1 MTTRRILPVLL
12 VCGSLWPLLL
22 FLGCGRPAAPTR
34 GEDERAGLCWFE
46 DVTEKVGL
54 HFVHEA
60 GPVDGK
66 YFMPQITGSGA
77 ALFDFDNDG
86 RLDILL
92 LQNGGPKSGATNR
105 LFRQGSDGR
114 FTDVSAGSGLDIAG
128 YCMGVAVG
136 DVNNDGWPDVL
147 VTCYG
152 GVKLF
157 LNNGDGRTFT
167 DVTREA
173 GLENLHWGTSAAF
186 VDYDRDGWLDL
197 VVVNY
202 VEYTPS
208 ARCVNNGGRQDY
220 CHPSGFNGTV
230 TNLYRN
236 QGRVGD
242 GKKVRFQDVTLA
254 SGLGRVPGPGL
265 GVACA
270 DFNGDGWPDIFVA
283 NDGVANR
290 LWINQRDGTFREDA
304 LLYGVAYN
312 TTGHSQANMGVALGD
327 VRGKGLFDLF
337 VTHLTEETPALWVQ
351 KPSGIFKDQTGAAG
365 LLGAHWRGTGFGTAL
380 ADFDHDGALDLAIVN
395 GRVYRGQPAGN
406 PSLSPHWDLY
416 AERNQLFRN
425 EGKGHFEDISP
436 ANPPFCGT
444 PGVSR
449 GLALGD
455 IDGDGAMDLLVTT
468 VGGPARLYRNIAPKG
483 GHWLLIRA
491 VDAALKRD
499 AYGARVTVEAGRRRW
514 VGWVNPGQSYLCSN
528 DPRVHFGLGLVEHVD
543 RIRVQWPDGV
553 EETFGG
559 RKTDLKLTLKKGQGT
574 SSAKKI

>member
-1 MTTRRILPVLL
+1 MMTRQILAVLL
-12 VCGSLWPLLL
+12 ASGCLLTL
-22 FLGCGRPAAPTR
+22 FLFVGCGRRATPEGGDGAPAGP
-34 GEDERAGLCWFE
+34 CWFE

-54 HFVHEA
+54 HFLHDA

-77 ALFDFDNDG
+77 ALLDFNNDG
-86 RLDILL
+86 RLDVLL
-92 LQNGGPKSGATNR
+92 LQNGGPGSGAKNQ
-105 LFRQGSDGR
+105 LFRQEKDGR
-114 FTDVSAGSGLDIAG
+114 FTDVSAGSGLDFAG

-147 VTCYG
+147 ITEYG
-152 GVKLF
+152 GVRLL

-167 DVTREA
+167 DVTRDA
-173 GLENLHWGTSAAF
+173 GLDNLHWATSAAF

-208 ARCVNNGGRQDY
+208 ARCLTNGGLQDY
-220 CHPSGFNGTV
+220 CHPSAFYGTV

-236 QGRVGD
+236 RGRVGH

-254 SGLGRVPGPGL
+254 SGLGRLPGPGL

-270 DFNGDGWPDIFVA
+270 DFNDDGWPDIFVA

-290 LWINQRDGTFREDA
+290 LWINQHDGTFRDEA
-304 LLYGVAYN
+304 LLHGVAYN
-312 TTGHSQANMGVALGD
+312 TSGRGQANMGVALGD

-351 KPSGIFKDQTGAAG
+351 KPPGFFKDQTAAAG
-365 LLGAHWRGTGFGTAL
+365 LLGAHWRGTGFGTVL

-406 PSLSPHWDLY
+406 PSLGPHWDRY

-425 EGKGHFEDISP
+425 DGKGRFEDVSL
-436 ANPPFCGT
+436 ANLPFCGT

-449 GLALGD
+449 GLAVGD

-468 VGGPARLYRNIAPKG
+468 VAGPARLYRNVAPRR

-491 VDAALKRD
+491 LDPDLKRD
-499 AYGARVTVEAGRRRW
+499 AYGAAVTVEAGDRRW

-528 DPRVHFGLGLVEHVD
+528 DPRVHFGLGPVQHVD
-543 RIRVQWPDGV
+543 RIRVRWPNGT
-553 EETFGG
+553 EETFRG
-559 RKTDLKLTLKKGQGT
+559 RDADQAITLKKGRGT
-574 SSAKKI
+574 RSAHH